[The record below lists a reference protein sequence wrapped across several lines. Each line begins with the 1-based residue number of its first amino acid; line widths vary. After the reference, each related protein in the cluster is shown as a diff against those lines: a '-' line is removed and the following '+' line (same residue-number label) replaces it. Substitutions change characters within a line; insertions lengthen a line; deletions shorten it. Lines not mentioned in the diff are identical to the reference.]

1 MVLIERVNYG
11 TSGLQVWKKTGNKSE
26 ISDFR
31 AARIMNRLRK
41 RYLLNGY
48 SLAPDEQLLSHD
60 GQPVHLPKRPFQVLL
75 FLVENR
81 DRFVSRAELL
91 DRFWDGKDVYDDA
104 LRKCVGAI
112 RKALEE
118 QPDRPRFIE
127 TRWGVGYRYI
137 GPLQEQIVPYETA
150 VTEIEK
156 TRGVRIVFEEE
167 EIQDAPQTL
176 TALSLNPPRQGAHV
190 KVLALALIVLAI
202 GVGIVT
208 IMASRRSRAND
219 NSRTPIRSIAVLPL
233 RNLTGNAA
241 NDYLSDGLTES
252 LITTLSKE
260 RDLTVISR
268 GSAFS
273 LKGKD
278 VDPQEAG
285 RLLKVAALLEGSLR
299 QSGDKLRVNVRLVS
313 TTDGQVVW
321 ASDSN
326 DRQIGDIFAIQ
337 DEIARNLNAQL
348 GLKPGGREQLAQRH
362 TGNVEA
368 YQSYLK
374 GRYSLNKR
382 NSEAILKAI
391 DYFQQAI
398 KLDPK
403 YALAYA
409 GLAEAY
415 DKAYFFIEL
424 PPQETIAKGKA
435 AATRAL
441 QLDDSL
447 AEAHVAM
454 ATVYANTWDLANAAR
469 EEERAIEID
478 PLNVEAHHN
487 YAYRLIDL
495 CRPDQAIA
503 EIKRAQELD
512 PLNIVMNIDVG
523 EILLFARHTDEA
535 ISALR
540 HAVEMDPTR
549 ANGHWDLGNAYEAKG
564 LYAESVAEH
573 LEEFRLK
580 GEAPE
585 TIGELRKAFESGG
598 IKGFWRQR
606 LAQLKAR
613 PGYLEPFVL
622 VNIYLSLGDKDQV
635 FASLEKAYR
644 DRNPNMVGLKSSP
657 RSDILRSDP
666 RYDNL
671 LRRVGLS

>member
-1 MVLIERVNYG
+1 M
-11 TSGLQVWKKTGNKSE
+11 
-26 ISDFR
+26 D
-31 AARIMNRLRK
+31 RLRK

-48 SLAPDEQLLSHD
+48 TLVPDERLLSND
-60 GQPVHLPKRPFQVLL
+60 GQPVHLPKRPFEVLL

-137 GPLQEQIVPYETA
+137 GPLQEQIVPHETSI
-150 VTEIEK
+150 TEIER
-156 TRGVRIVFEEE
+156 TRGVRIVFEDEE
-167 EIQDAPQTL
+167 ETHDAPHSV
-176 TALSLNPPRQGAHV
+176 AAPSLNPPRHRAKA
-190 KVLALALIVLAI
+190 KVIALALSVLAI
-202 GVGIVT
+202 GVALVT

-219 NSRTPIRSIAVLPL
+219 NSRTPIHSIAVLPL

-278 VDPQEAG
+278 LDPQEAG

-313 TTDGQVVW
+313 TSNGQVVW

-362 TGNVEA
+362 TRNVEA

-374 GRYSLNKR
+374 ARYSLNQR
-382 NSEAILKAI
+382 TPEGITRSI
-391 DYFQQAI
+391 DYFQRAI
-398 KLDPK
+398 ALDPN

-424 PPQETIAKGKA
+424 PPQETIAKEKA

-454 ATVYANTWDLANAAR
+454 ATVYANTWGLANAAR

-495 CRPDQAIA
+495 GKPDQAIA

-523 EILLFARHTDEA
+523 EILLFARHNDEA

-540 HAVEMDPTR
+540 HAIEMDPAR
-549 ANGHWDLGNAYEAKG
+549 ANAHWDLGNAYEAKG
-564 LYAESVAEH
+564 MYAESVAEH

-580 GEAPE
+580 GESPE
-585 TIGELRKAFESGG
+585 TIGELRKAFESAG

-613 PGYLEPFVL
+613 PGYLEPFLL
-622 VNIYLSLGDKDQV
+622 VNIYVSLDDKDQV
-635 FASLEKAYR
+635 FAWLEKAYR
-644 DRNPNMVGLKSSP
+644 DRNPFMVGLKSSP

-666 RYDNL
+666 RYDDL

>member
-1 MVLIERVNYG
+1 M
-11 TSGLQVWKKTGNKSE
+11 
-26 ISDFR
+26 D
-31 AARIMNRLRK
+31 RLRK

-48 SLAPDEQLLSHD
+48 TLLPDEKLLSHD
-60 GQPVHLPKRPFQVLL
+60 GQPVHLPKRPFEVLL
-75 FLVENR
+75 FLVESR

-137 GPLQEQIVPYETA
+137 GPLQEQIVPSETT

-156 TRGVRIVFEEE
+156 TRGVTIVFEDEE
-167 EIQDAPQTL
+167 THDDQPVVQTVAAPSQN
-176 TALSLNPPRQGAHV
+176 LSLSERKAYR
-190 KVLALALIVLAI
+190 KTFALAAMVLAI
-202 GVGIVT
+202 LGASVALI
-208 IMASRRSRAND
+208 ASRWRKGND
-219 NSRTPIRSIAVLPL
+219 APKPLIHSIAVLPL
-233 RNLTGNAA
+233 KNLTGNPA
-241 NDYLSDGLTES
+241 NDYLSDGVTET
-252 LITTLSKE
+252 LITTLSGSG
-260 RDLTVISR
+260 DLKVISR

-273 LKGKD
+273 LRDKNL
-278 VDPQEAG
+278 DPQEAG
-285 RLLKVAALLEGSLR
+285 RVLKVAALLEGSLR
-299 QSGDKLRVNVRLVS
+299 QNGDKVRVNIRLVS
-313 TTDGQVVW
+313 TADGEVLW
-321 ASDSN
+321 ANDTN
-326 DRQIGDIFAIQ
+326 DRAITDIFRIQ
-337 DEIARNLNAQL
+337 DEIARSVIARL
-348 GLKPGGREQLAQRH
+348 GLKTGDDSSRQLARRH
-362 TGNVEA
+362 TGNVGA
-368 YQSYLK
+368 YQNYLK

-391 DYFQQAI
+391 DYFQRAI
-398 KLDPK
+398 ELDPK

-424 PPQETIAKGKA
+424 PPQETIAKEKA
-435 AATRAL
+435 AATKAL

-454 ATVYANTWDLANAAR
+454 ATVYANTWDLENAAR

-495 CRPDQAIA
+495 CKPDQAVA
-503 EIKRAQELD
+503 EIKRAHELD

-523 EILLFARHTDEA
+523 EILLFARRTDEA
-535 ISALR
+535 ITALR
-540 HAVEMDPTR
+540 HAIEMDPAR
-549 ANGHWDLGNAYEAKG
+549 ANAHWDLGNAYEAKG
-564 LYAESVAEH
+564 MYAESVAEH

-580 GEAPE
+580 GETPE
-585 TIGELRKAFESGG
+585 TIGELRKAFESAG

-613 PGYLEPFVL
+613 PGYLEPFLL
-622 VNIYLSLGDKDQV
+622 VSIYLSLDDKDQV
-635 FASLEKAYR
+635 FAWLEKAYR

-657 RSDILRSDP
+657 RHDILRSDP
-666 RYDNL
+666 RYADL

>member
-1 MVLIERVNYG
+1 
-11 TSGLQVWKKTGNKSE
+11 
-26 ISDFR
+26 
-31 AARIMNRLRK
+31 MNRLRK

-48 SLAPDEQLLSHD
+48 SLAPDEQLLSHN

-118 QPDRPRFIE
+118 PPDRARFIE

-137 GPLQEQIVPYETA
+137 GPLQEQIIPYETA
-150 VTEIEK
+150 VTEIET
-156 TRGVRIVFEEE
+156 TRGVRIVVEEE
-167 EIQDAPQTL
+167 EIQDAPQTV
-176 TALSLNPPRQGAHV
+176 TAPRLNPPRQRAYV
-190 KVLALALIVLAI
+190 KVIALALIVLAI
-202 GVGIVT
+202 GVALVT
-208 IMASRRSRAND
+208 IMVSRQSRAND
-219 NSRTPIRSIAVLPL
+219 NSGTRIRSIAVLPL
-233 RNLTGNAA
+233 RNLTGNVAY
-241 NDYLSDGLTES
+241 DYLSDGLTES
-252 LITTLSKE
+252 LITTLSEE

-278 VDPQEAG
+278 LDPQEAG

-313 TTDGQVVW
+313 TADGKVVW
-321 ASDSN
+321 ATDSN
-326 DRQIGDIFAIQ
+326 DRQIGDLFAIQ
-337 DEIARNLNAQL
+337 DDIARNLTAHL
-348 GLKPGGREQLAQRH
+348 GLRRGDRDQLARRR

-374 GRYSLNKR
+374 ARYSLNQR
-382 NSEAILKAI
+382 TREGITRSI
-391 DYFQQAI
+391 DYFQRAI
-398 KLDPK
+398 ELDPK

-415 DKAYFFIEL
+415 DKAYFFNEL
-424 PPQETIAKGKA
+424 PPQQTIAKEKA

-495 CRPDQAIA
+495 CKPDQAIA

-512 PLNIVMNIDVG
+512 PLNMVMNIDVG

-540 HAVEMDPTR
+540 HAVEMDPAR
-549 ANGHWDLGNAYEAKG
+549 ANAHWDLGNAYEANG
-564 LYAESVAEH
+564 MYAESVAEH

-635 FASLEKAYR
+635 FAWLEKAYR
-644 DRNPNMVGLKSSP
+644 DRNPNMVSLKSAP
-657 RSDILRSDP
+657 RHDVLRSDP
-666 RYDNL
+666 RYDDL
-671 LRRVGLS
+671 MRRVGLS

>member
-1 MVLIERVNYG
+1 
-11 TSGLQVWKKTGNKSE
+11 
-26 ISDFR
+26 
-31 AARIMNRLRK
+31 MNRLRK

-48 SLAPDEQLLSHD
+48 SLAPDEQLLSHN

-81 DRFVSRAELL
+81 ERFVSRAELL

-118 QPDRPRFIE
+118 PPDRARFIE

-137 GPLQEQIVPYETA
+137 GPLQEQIIPYETA
-150 VTEIEK
+150 VTEIET
-156 TRGVRIVFEEE
+156 TRGVRIVVEEE
-167 EIQDAPQTL
+167 EIQDAPQTV
-176 TALSLNPPRQGAHV
+176 TAPRLNSPRQRAYV
-190 KVLALALIVLAI
+190 KVIALALIVLAI
-202 GVGIVT
+202 GVALVT
-208 IMASRRSRAND
+208 IMVSRRSRAND
-219 NSRTPIRSIAVLPL
+219 NSGTKIRSIAVLPL
-233 RNLTGNAA
+233 RNLTGNVAY
-241 NDYLSDGLTES
+241 DYLSDGLTES
-252 LITTLSKE
+252 LITTLSEE

-278 VDPQEAG
+278 LDPQEAG

-313 TTDGQVVW
+313 TADGKVVW
-321 ASDSN
+321 ATDSN
-326 DRQIGDIFAIQ
+326 DRQIGDLFAIQ
-337 DEIARNLNAQL
+337 DDIARNLTAHL
-348 GLKPGGREQLAQRH
+348 GLKPGDREQLARRR

-374 GRYSLNKR
+374 ARYSLNQR
-382 NSEAILKAI
+382 TREGITRSI
-391 DYFQQAI
+391 DYFQRAI
-398 KLDPK
+398 ELDPK

-415 DKAYFFIEL
+415 DKAYFFNEL
-424 PPQETIAKGKA
+424 PPQETIAKEKA

-495 CRPDQAIA
+495 CKPDQAIA

-512 PLNIVMNIDVG
+512 PLNMVMNIDVG

-540 HAVEMDPTR
+540 HAVEMDPAR
-549 ANGHWDLGNAYEAKG
+549 ANAHWDLGNAYEANG
-564 LYAESVAEH
+564 MYAESVAEH

-635 FASLEKAYR
+635 FAWLEKAYR
-644 DRNPNMVGLKSSP
+644 DRNPNMVSLKSAP
-657 RSDILRSDP
+657 RHDVLRSDP
-666 RYDNL
+666 RYDDL
-671 LRRVGLS
+671 MRRVGLS

>member
-1 MVLIERVNYG
+1 M
-11 TSGLQVWKKTGNKSE
+11 
-26 ISDFR
+26 D
-31 AARIMNRLRK
+31 RLRK

-48 SLAPDEQLLSHD
+48 TLLPDEKLLSHD
-60 GQPVHLPKRPFQVLL
+60 GQPVHLPKRPFEVLL
-75 FLVENR
+75 FLVESR

-137 GPLQEQIVPYETA
+137 GPLQEQIVPSETT

-156 TRGVRIVFEEE
+156 TRGVTIVFEDEE
-167 EIQDAPQTL
+167 THDDQPVVQTVAAPSQN
-176 TALSLNPPRQGAHV
+176 LSLSERKAYR
-190 KVLALALIVLAI
+190 KTFALAAMVLAI
-202 GVGIVT
+202 LGASVALI
-208 IMASRRSRAND
+208 ASRWRKGND
-219 NSRTPIRSIAVLPL
+219 APKPLIHSIAVLPL
-233 RNLTGNAA
+233 KNLTGNPA
-241 NDYLSDGLTES
+241 NDYLSDGVTET
-252 LITTLSKE
+252 LITALSGSG
-260 RDLTVISR
+260 DLKVISR

-273 LKGKD
+273 LRDKNL
-278 VDPQEAG
+278 DPQEAG
-285 RLLKVAALLEGSLR
+285 RVLKVAALLEGSVR
-299 QSGDKLRVNVRLVS
+299 QNGDKVRVNIRLVS
-313 TTDGQVVW
+313 TADGEVLW
-321 ASDSN
+321 ANDTN
-326 DRQIGDIFAIQ
+326 DRAITDIFRIQ
-337 DEIARNLNAQL
+337 DEIARSVIARL
-348 GLKPGGREQLAQRH
+348 GLKTGDDSSRQLARRH
-362 TGNVEA
+362 TGNVGA
-368 YQSYLK
+368 YQNYLK

-391 DYFQQAI
+391 DYFQRAI
-398 KLDPK
+398 ELDPK

-424 PPQETIAKGKA
+424 PPQETIAKEKA
-435 AATRAL
+435 AATKAL

-454 ATVYANTWDLANAAR
+454 ATVYANTWDLENAAR

-495 CRPDQAIA
+495 CKPDQAVA
-503 EIKRAQELD
+503 EIKRAHELD

-523 EILLFARHTDEA
+523 EILLFARRTDEA
-535 ISALR
+535 ITALR
-540 HAVEMDPTR
+540 HAIEMDPAR
-549 ANGHWDLGNAYEAKG
+549 ANAHWDLGNAYEAKG
-564 LYAESVAEH
+564 MYAESVAEH

-580 GEAPE
+580 GETPE
-585 TIGELRKAFESGG
+585 TIGELRKAFESAG

-613 PGYLEPFVL
+613 PGYLEPFLL
-622 VNIYLSLGDKDQV
+622 VSIYLSLDDKDQV
-635 FASLEKAYR
+635 FAWLEKAYR

-657 RSDILRSDP
+657 RHDILRSDP
-666 RYDNL
+666 RYADL

>member
-1 MVLIERVNYG
+1 
-11 TSGLQVWKKTGNKSE
+11 
-26 ISDFR
+26 
-31 AARIMNRLRK
+31 MNRLRK

-48 SLAPDEQLLSHD
+48 SLAPDEQLLSHN

-81 DRFVSRAELL
+81 ERFVSRAELL

-118 QPDRPRFIE
+118 PPDRARFIE

-137 GPLQEQIVPYETA
+137 GPLQEQIIPYETA
-150 VTEIEK
+150 ITEIEK
-156 TRGVRIVFEEE
+156 TRGVRIVVEEE
-167 EIQDAPQTL
+167 EIQDAPQTV
-176 TALSLNPPRQGAHV
+176 TAPRLNPPRQRAYV
-190 KVLALALIVLAI
+190 KVIALALIVLAI
-202 GVGIVT
+202 GVALVT
-208 IMASRRSRAND
+208 IMVSRRSRAND

-233 RNLTGNAA
+233 RNLTGNVAY
-241 NDYLSDGLTES
+241 DYLSDGLTES
-252 LITTLSKE
+252 LITTLSEE

-278 VDPQEAG
+278 LDPQEAG

-313 TTDGQVVW
+313 TTDGKVVW
-321 ASDSN
+321 ATDSN
-326 DRQIGDIFAIQ
+326 DRQIGDLFAIQ
-337 DEIARNLNAQL
+337 DDIARNLTAHL
-348 GLKPGGREQLAQRH
+348 GLKPGDREQLARRR

-374 GRYSLNKR
+374 ARYSLNQR
-382 NSEAILKAI
+382 TREGITRSI
-391 DYFQQAI
+391 DYFQRAI
-398 KLDPK
+398 ELDPK

-415 DKAYFFIEL
+415 DKAYFFNEL
-424 PPQETIAKGKA
+424 PPQETIAKEKA

-495 CRPDQAIA
+495 CKPDQAIA

-512 PLNIVMNIDVG
+512 PLNMVMNIDVG

-540 HAVEMDPTR
+540 HAVEMDPAR
-549 ANGHWDLGNAYEAKG
+549 ANAHWDLGNAYEANG
-564 LYAESVAEH
+564 MYAESVAEH

-622 VNIYLSLGDKDQV
+622 VNIYLSLGDNDQV
-635 FASLEKAYR
+635 FAWLEKAYR
-644 DRNPNMVGLKSSP
+644 DRNPNMVSLKSAP
-657 RSDILRSDP
+657 RHDVLRSDP
-666 RYDNL
+666 RYDDL
-671 LRRVGLS
+671 MRRVGLS

>member
-1 MVLIERVNYG
+1 
-11 TSGLQVWKKTGNKSE
+11 
-26 ISDFR
+26 
-31 AARIMNRLRK
+31 MNRLRK

-167 EIQDAPQTL
+167 EIQDAPQTV
-176 TALSLNPPRQGAHV
+176 TTPSLNPPQQRAHA
-190 KVLALALIVLAI
+190 KVLALALIMLAI

-208 IMASRRSRAND
+208 IMATRRSRAND
-219 NSRTPIRSIAVLPL
+219 NSRAPIRSIAVLPL

-260 RDLTVISR
+260 ADLTVISR

-278 VDPQEAG
+278 LDPQEAG

-326 DRQIGDIFAIQ
+326 DRQIGDVFAIQ

-348 GLKPGGREQLAQRH
+348 GLKPGGRQQLAQRH
-362 TGNVEA
+362 SGNVEA

-382 NSEAILKAI
+382 NPEAILKAI

-398 KLDPK
+398 ELDPK

-409 GLAEAY
+409 GVAEAY

-424 PPQETIAKGKA
+424 PPQETIAKEKA

-495 CRPDQAIA
+495 GKPDQAIA

-523 EILLFARHTDEA
+523 EILLFARHDDEA

-540 HAVEMDPTR
+540 HAVEMDPAR
-549 ANGHWDLGNAYEAKG
+549 ANAHWDLGNAYEAKG
-564 LYAESVAEH
+564 MYAESVAEH

-580 GEAPE
+580 GEPPE
-585 TIGELRKAFESGG
+585 TISELRKGFESGG

-613 PGYLEPFVL
+613 PGYLEPFVV

-635 FASLEKAYR
+635 FTWLEKAYQ
-644 DRNPNMVGLKSSP
+644 DRNPFMVGLKSSP

-666 RYDNL
+666 RYDDL

>member
-1 MVLIERVNYG
+1 
-11 TSGLQVWKKTGNKSE
+11 
-26 ISDFR
+26 
-31 AARIMNRLRK
+31 MNRLRK

-48 SLAPDEQLLSHD
+48 SLAPDEQLLSHN

-81 DRFVSRAELL
+81 ERFVSRAELL

-118 QPDRPRFIE
+118 PPDRARFIE

-137 GPLQEQIVPYETA
+137 GPLQEQIIPYETS

-156 TRGVRIVFEEE
+156 TRGVRIVVEEE
-167 EIQDAPQTL
+167 EIQDAPQTV
-176 TALSLNPPRQGAHV
+176 TAPRLNPPRQRAYV
-190 KVLALALIVLAI
+190 KVIALALIVLAI
-202 GVGIVT
+202 GVALVT
-208 IMASRRSRAND
+208 IMVSRRSRAND
-219 NSRTPIRSIAVLPL
+219 NSGTKIRSIAVLPL
-233 RNLTGNAA
+233 RNLTGNVAY
-241 NDYLSDGLTES
+241 DYLSDGLTES
-252 LITTLSKE
+252 LITTLSEE

-278 VDPQEAG
+278 LDPQEAG

-313 TTDGQVVW
+313 TADGKVVW
-321 ASDSN
+321 ATDSN
-326 DRQIGDIFAIQ
+326 DRQIGDLFAIQ
-337 DEIARNLNAQL
+337 DDIARNLTAHL
-348 GLKPGGREQLAQRH
+348 GLKPGDREQLARRR

-374 GRYSLNKR
+374 ARYSLNQR
-382 NSEAILKAI
+382 TREGITRSI
-391 DYFQQAI
+391 DYFQRAI
-398 KLDPK
+398 ELDPK

-415 DKAYFFIEL
+415 DKAYFFNEL
-424 PPQETIAKGKA
+424 PPQETIAKEKA

-495 CRPDQAIA
+495 CKPDQAIA

-512 PLNIVMNIDVG
+512 PLNMVMNIDVG

-540 HAVEMDPTR
+540 HAVEMDPAR
-549 ANGHWDLGNAYEAKG
+549 ANAHWDLGNAYEANG
-564 LYAESVAEH
+564 MYAESVAEH

-585 TIGELRKAFESGG
+585 TLGELRKAFESGG

-635 FASLEKAYR
+635 FAWLEKAYR
-644 DRNPNMVGLKSSP
+644 DRNPNMVSLKSAP
-657 RSDILRSDP
+657 RHDVLRSDP
-666 RYDNL
+666 RYDDL
-671 LRRVGLS
+671 MRRVGLS

>member
-1 MVLIERVNYG
+1 M
-11 TSGLQVWKKTGNKSE
+11 
-26 ISDFR
+26 D
-31 AARIMNRLRK
+31 RLRK

-48 SLAPDEQLLSHD
+48 SLAPDEQLLSHN

-118 QPDRPRFIE
+118 PPDRSRFIE

-167 EIQDAPQTL
+167 EIHDAPQIV
-176 TALSLNPPRQGAHV
+176 TAPSLNPPRQKAHA
-190 KVLALALIVLAI
+190 KVIALGLIVLAI
-202 GVGIVT
+202 GVALVT
-208 IMASRRSRAND
+208 IMASRRSRAKD
-219 NSRTPIRSIAVLPL
+219 NSRIPIRSIAVLPL
-233 RNLTGNAA
+233 RNLTGNTA

-252 LITTLSKE
+252 LITTLSEE

-278 VDPQEAG
+278 LDPQEAG

-313 TTDGQVVW
+313 TADGQVVW
-321 ASDSN
+321 ATDSN
-326 DRQIGDIFAIQ
+326 DRQIGDLFAIQ
-337 DEIARNLNAQL
+337 DDIARNLTAHL
-348 GLKPGGREQLAQRH
+348 GLKPGDREQLARRH

-374 GRYSLNKR
+374 ARYSLNQR
-382 NSEAILKAI
+382 TREGITRSI
-391 DYFQQAI
+391 DYFQRAI
-398 KLDPK
+398 ELDPK

-415 DKAYFFIEL
+415 DKAYFFNEL
-424 PPQETIAKGKA
+424 PPQETIAKEKA

-454 ATVYANTWDLANAAR
+454 ATVYANTWDLANASR

-495 CRPDQAIA
+495 GKPDQAIA
-503 EIKRAQELD
+503 EIKRAHELD

-523 EILLFARHTDEA
+523 EILLFAQHTDEA
-535 ISALR
+535 ISALH
-540 HAVEMDPTR
+540 HAIEMDPAR
-549 ANGHWDLGNAYEAKG
+549 ANAHWDLGNAYEVKG
-564 LYAESVAEH
+564 MYAECVAEH

-585 TIGELRKAFESGG
+585 TIAELRKAFEAAG

-635 FASLEKAYR
+635 FAWLEKAYR

-657 RSDILRSDP
+657 RNDILRSDP
-666 RYDNL
+666 RYDDL
-671 LRRVGLS
+671 LKRVGLS

>member
-1 MVLIERVNYG
+1 
-11 TSGLQVWKKTGNKSE
+11 
-26 ISDFR
+26 
-31 AARIMNRLRK
+31 MNRLRK

-48 SLAPDEQLLSHD
+48 SLAPDEQLLSHN

-81 DRFVSRAELL
+81 ERFVSRAELL

-112 RKALEE
+112 RKALDE
-118 QPDRPRFIE
+118 QPDHARFIE

-137 GPLQEQIVPYETA
+137 GPLQEQIIPYETA
-150 VTEIEK
+150 ITEIEK
-156 TRGVRIVFEEE
+156 TRGVRIVVEEE
-167 EIQDAPQTL
+167 EIQDAPQTV
-176 TALSLNPPRQGAHV
+176 TAPRLNPPRQRAYV
-190 KVLALALIVLAI
+190 KVIALALIVLAM
-202 GVGIVT
+202 GVALVT
-208 IMASRRSRAND
+208 IMVSQRSRAND
-219 NSRTPIRSIAVLPL
+219 NSRTQIRSIAVLPL
-233 RNLTGNAA
+233 RNLTGNVAY
-241 NDYLSDGLTES
+241 DYLSDGLTES
-252 LITTLSKE
+252 LITTLSEE

-278 VDPQEAG
+278 LDPQEAG

-313 TTDGQVVW
+313 TADGKVVW
-321 ASDSN
+321 ATDSN
-326 DRQIGDIFAIQ
+326 DRQIGDLFAIQ
-337 DEIARNLNAQL
+337 DDIARNLTAHL
-348 GLKPGGREQLAQRH
+348 GLKPGDREQLARRR

-374 GRYSLNKR
+374 ARYSLNQR
-382 NSEAILKAI
+382 TREGITRSI
-391 DYFQQAI
+391 DYFQRAI
-398 KLDPK
+398 ELDPK

-415 DKAYFFIEL
+415 DKAYFFNEL
-424 PPQETIAKGKA
+424 PPQETIAKEKA

-495 CRPDQAIA
+495 CKPDQAIA

-512 PLNIVMNIDVG
+512 PLNMVMNIDVG

-540 HAVEMDPTR
+540 HAVEMDPAR
-549 ANGHWDLGNAYEAKG
+549 ANAHWDLGNAYEANG
-564 LYAESVAEH
+564 MYAESVAEH

-622 VNIYLSLGDKDQV
+622 VNIYLSLGDNDQV
-635 FASLEKAYR
+635 FAWLEKAYR
-644 DRNPNMVGLKSSP
+644 DRNPNMVSLKSAP
-657 RSDILRSDP
+657 RHDVLRSDP
-666 RYDNL
+666 RYDDL
-671 LRRVGLS
+671 MRRVGLS

>member
-1 MVLIERVNYG
+1 
-11 TSGLQVWKKTGNKSE
+11 
-26 ISDFR
+26 
-31 AARIMNRLRK
+31 MNRLRK

-48 SLAPDEQLLSHD
+48 SLAPDEQLLSHN

-81 DRFVSRAELL
+81 ERFVSRAELL

-118 QPDRPRFIE
+118 PPDRARFIE

-137 GPLQEQIVPYETA
+137 GPLQEQIIPYETS

-156 TRGVRIVFEEE
+156 TRGVRIVVEEE
-167 EIQDAPQTL
+167 EIQDAPQTV
-176 TALSLNPPRQGAHV
+176 TAPRLNSPRQRAYV
-190 KVLALALIVLAI
+190 KVIALALIVLAI
-202 GVGIVT
+202 GVALVT
-208 IMASRRSRAND
+208 IMVSRRSRAND
-219 NSRTPIRSIAVLPL
+219 NSGTKIRSIAVLPL
-233 RNLTGNAA
+233 RNLTGNVAY
-241 NDYLSDGLTES
+241 DYLSDGLTES
-252 LITTLSKE
+252 LITTLSEE

-278 VDPQEAG
+278 LDPQEAG

-313 TTDGQVVW
+313 TTDGKVVW
-321 ASDSN
+321 ATDSN
-326 DRQIGDIFAIQ
+326 DRQIGDLFAIQ
-337 DEIARNLNAQL
+337 DDIARNLTAHL
-348 GLKPGGREQLAQRH
+348 GLKPGDREQLARRR

-374 GRYSLNKR
+374 ARYSLNQR
-382 NSEAILKAI
+382 TREGITRSI
-391 DYFQQAI
+391 DYFQRAI
-398 KLDPK
+398 ELDPK

-415 DKAYFFIEL
+415 DKAYFFNEL
-424 PPQETIAKGKA
+424 PPQETIAKEKA

-495 CRPDQAIA
+495 CKPDQAIA

-512 PLNIVMNIDVG
+512 PLNMVMNIDVG

-540 HAVEMDPTR
+540 HAVEMDPAR
-549 ANGHWDLGNAYEAKG
+549 ANAHWDLGNAYEANG
-564 LYAESVAEH
+564 MYAESVAEH

-635 FASLEKAYR
+635 FAWLEKAYR
-644 DRNPNMVGLKSSP
+644 DRNPNMVSLKSAP
-657 RSDILRSDP
+657 RHDVLRSDP
-666 RYDNL
+666 RYDDL
-671 LRRVGLS
+671 MRRVGLS

>member
-1 MVLIERVNYG
+1 
-11 TSGLQVWKKTGNKSE
+11 
-26 ISDFR
+26 
-31 AARIMNRLRK
+31 MNRLRK

-75 FLVENR
+75 FLLENR

-104 LRKCVGAI
+104 LRKCIGAI
-112 RKALEE
+112 RKALDE
-118 QPDRPRFIE
+118 QPDQARFIE

-150 VTEIEK
+150 VTEIET

-167 EIQDAPQTL
+167 EIHDAPQTV
-176 TALSLNPPRQGAHV
+176 TAPRLNPPRQRSYA
-190 KVLALALIVLAI
+190 KVLALALIVLAM
-202 GVGIVT
+202 GVALVT
-208 IMASRRSRAND
+208 IMASRRSRTND

-278 VDPQEAG
+278 LDPQEAG

-313 TTDGQVVW
+313 TADGQVVW

-326 DRQIGDIFAIQ
+326 DRQIADIFAIQ
-337 DEIARNLNAQL
+337 DEIARNLNAHL
-348 GLKPGGREQLAQRH
+348 GLRPGDREQLVRRH
-362 TGNVEA
+362 TANVEA

-374 GRYSLNKR
+374 ARYSLNQR
-382 NSEAILKAI
+382 TREGITRSI
-391 DYFQQAI
+391 DYFQWAI
-398 KLDPK
+398 ALDPN
-403 YALAYA
+403 YAPAYA

-424 PPQETIAKGKA
+424 PPQETIAKEKA

-469 EEERAIEID
+469 EEERAIELD

-495 CRPDQAIA
+495 CKPDQAIA

-540 HAVEMDPTR
+540 HAIEMDPTR
-549 ANGHWDLGNAYEAKG
+549 ANAHWDLGNAYEAKG
-564 LYAESVAEH
+564 MYAESVAEH
-573 LEEFRLK
+573 LEDFRLK
-580 GEAPE
+580 GETPE
-585 TIGELRKAFESGG
+585 AIGELRKAFESAG

-606 LAQLKAR
+606 LGQLKTR
-613 PGYLEPFVL
+613 PGYLEPFLL

-635 FASLEKAYR
+635 FAWLEKAYR
-644 DRNPNMVGLKSSP
+644 DRNPNMVSLKSAP
-657 RSDILRSDP
+657 RHDILRSDP
-666 RYDNL
+666 RYDDL
-671 LRRVGLS
+671 VRRVGLS

>member
-1 MVLIERVNYG
+1 
-11 TSGLQVWKKTGNKSE
+11 
-26 ISDFR
+26 
-31 AARIMNRLRK
+31 MNRLRK

-48 SLAPDEQLLSHD
+48 SLAPDEQLLSHN

-81 DRFVSRAELL
+81 ERFVSRAELL

-118 QPDRPRFIE
+118 PPDRARFIE

-137 GPLQEQIVPYETA
+137 GPLQEQIIPYETS

-156 TRGVRIVFEEE
+156 TRGVRIVVEEE
-167 EIQDAPQTL
+167 EIQDAPQTV
-176 TALSLNPPRQGAHV
+176 TAPRLNPPRQRAYV
-190 KVLALALIVLAI
+190 KVIALALIVLAI
-202 GVGIVT
+202 GVALVT
-208 IMASRRSRAND
+208 IMVSRRSRAND
-219 NSRTPIRSIAVLPL
+219 NSRIRIRSIAVLPL
-233 RNLTGNAA
+233 RNLTGNVAY
-241 NDYLSDGLTES
+241 DYLSDGLTES
-252 LITTLSKE
+252 LITTLSEE

-278 VDPQEAG
+278 LDPQEAG

-313 TTDGQVVW
+313 TTDGKVVW
-321 ASDSN
+321 ATDSN
-326 DRQIGDIFAIQ
+326 DRQIGDLFAIQ
-337 DEIARNLNAQL
+337 DDIARNLTAHL
-348 GLKPGGREQLAQRH
+348 GLRRGDRDQLARRR

-374 GRYSLNKR
+374 ARYSLNQRTREGITK
-382 NSEAILKAI
+382 SI
-391 DYFQQAI
+391 DYFQRAI
-398 KLDPK
+398 ELDPK

-415 DKAYFFIEL
+415 DKAYFFNEL
-424 PPQETIAKGKA
+424 PPQETIAKEKA

-495 CRPDQAIA
+495 CKPDQAIA

-512 PLNIVMNIDVG
+512 PLNMVMNIDVG

-540 HAVEMDPTR
+540 HAVEMDPAR
-549 ANGHWDLGNAYEAKG
+549 ANAHWDLGNAYEANG
-564 LYAESVAEH
+564 MYAESVAEH

-635 FASLEKAYR
+635 FAWLEKAYR
-644 DRNPNMVGLKSSP
+644 DRNPNMVSLKSAP
-657 RSDILRSDP
+657 RHDVLRSDP
-666 RYDNL
+666 RYDDL
-671 LRRVGLS
+671 MRRVGLS

>member
-1 MVLIERVNYG
+1 
-11 TSGLQVWKKTGNKSE
+11 
-26 ISDFR
+26 
-31 AARIMNRLRK
+31 MNRLRK

-48 SLAPDEQLLSHD
+48 SLAPDEQLLSHN

-81 DRFVSRAELL
+81 ERFVSRAELL

-118 QPDRPRFIE
+118 PPDRARFIE

-137 GPLQEQIVPYETA
+137 GPLQEQIIPYETS

-156 TRGVRIVFEEE
+156 TRGVRIVVEEE
-167 EIQDAPQTL
+167 EIQDAPQTV
-176 TALSLNPPRQGAHV
+176 TAPRLNPPRQRAYV
-190 KVLALALIVLAI
+190 KVIALALIVLAL
-202 GVGIVT
+202 GVALVT
-208 IMASRRSRAND
+208 IMVSRRSRAND
-219 NSRTPIRSIAVLPL
+219 NSRTRIRSIAVLPL
-233 RNLTGNAA
+233 RNLTGNVAY
-241 NDYLSDGLTES
+241 DYLSDGLTES
-252 LITTLSKE
+252 LITTLSEE

-278 VDPQEAG
+278 LDPQEAG

-313 TTDGQVVW
+313 TADGKVVW
-321 ASDSN
+321 ATDSN
-326 DRQIGDIFAIQ
+326 DRQIGDLFAIQ
-337 DEIARNLNAQL
+337 DDIARNLTAHL
-348 GLKPGGREQLAQRH
+348 GLRRGDRDQLARRR

-374 GRYSLNKR
+374 ARYSLNQR
-382 NSEAILKAI
+382 TREGITRSI
-391 DYFQQAI
+391 DYFQRAI
-398 KLDPK
+398 ELDPK

-415 DKAYFFIEL
+415 DKAYFFNEL
-424 PPQETIAKGKA
+424 PPQQTIAKEKA

-495 CRPDQAIA
+495 CKPDQAIA

-512 PLNIVMNIDVG
+512 PLNMVMNIDVG

-540 HAVEMDPTR
+540 HAVEMDPAR
-549 ANGHWDLGNAYEAKG
+549 ANAHWDLGNAYEANG
-564 LYAESVAEH
+564 MYAESVAEH

-585 TIGELRKAFESGG
+585 TLGELRKAFESGG

-635 FASLEKAYR
+635 FAWLEKAYR
-644 DRNPNMVGLKSSP
+644 DRNPNMVSLKSAP
-657 RSDILRSDP
+657 RHDVLRSDP
-666 RYDNL
+666 RYDDL
-671 LRRVGLS
+671 MRRVGLS

>member
-1 MVLIERVNYG
+1 
-11 TSGLQVWKKTGNKSE
+11 
-26 ISDFR
+26 
-31 AARIMNRLRK
+31 MNRLRK

-75 FLVENR
+75 FLLENR

-104 LRKCVGAI
+104 LRKCIGAI
-112 RKALEE
+112 RKALDE
-118 QPDRPRFIE
+118 QPDQARFIE

-150 VTEIEK
+150 VTEIET

-167 EIQDAPQTL
+167 EIHDAPQTV
-176 TALSLNPPRQGAHV
+176 TAPRLNPPRQRSYA
-190 KVLALALIVLAI
+190 KVLALALIVLAM
-202 GVGIVT
+202 GVALVT
-208 IMASRRSRAND
+208 IMASRRSRTND

-278 VDPQEAG
+278 LDPQEAG

-313 TTDGQVVW
+313 TADGQVVW

-326 DRQIGDIFAIQ
+326 DRQIADIFAIQ
-337 DEIARNLNAQL
+337 DEIARNLNAHL
-348 GLKPGGREQLAQRH
+348 GLRPGDREQLVRRH
-362 TGNVEA
+362 TANVEA

-374 GRYSLNKR
+374 ARYSLNQR
-382 NSEAILKAI
+382 TREGITRSI
-391 DYFQQAI
+391 DYFQWAI
-398 KLDPK
+398 ALDPN
-403 YALAYA
+403 YAPAYA

-424 PPQETIAKGKA
+424 PPQETIAKEKA

-469 EEERAIEID
+469 EEERAIELD

-495 CRPDQAIA
+495 CKPDQAIA

-540 HAVEMDPTR
+540 HAIEMDPTR
-549 ANGHWDLGNAYEAKG
+549 ANAHWDLGNAYEAKG
-564 LYAESVAEH
+564 MYAESVAEH
-573 LEEFRLK
+573 LEDFRLK
-580 GEAPE
+580 GETPE
-585 TIGELRKAFESGG
+585 AIGELRKAFESAG

-606 LAQLKAR
+606 LGQLKAR
-613 PGYLEPFVL
+613 PGYLEPFLL

-635 FASLEKAYR
+635 FAWLEKAYR
-644 DRNPNMVGLKSSP
+644 DRNPNMVSLKSAP
-657 RSDILRSDP
+657 RHDILRSDP
-666 RYDNL
+666 RYDDL
-671 LRRVGLS
+671 VRRVGLS

>member
-1 MVLIERVNYG
+1 
-11 TSGLQVWKKTGNKSE
+11 
-26 ISDFR
+26 
-31 AARIMNRLRK
+31 MNRLRK

-48 SLAPDEQLLSHD
+48 SLAPDEQLLSHN

-112 RKALEE
+112 RKALDE
-118 QPDRPRFIE
+118 QPDHARFIE

-137 GPLQEQIVPYETA
+137 GPLQEQIIPYETA
-150 VTEIEK
+150 ITEIEK
-156 TRGVRIVFEEE
+156 TRGVRIVVEEE
-167 EIQDAPQTL
+167 EIQDAPPTV
-176 TALSLNPPRQGAHV
+176 TAPRLNPPRQRAYV
-190 KVLALALIVLAI
+190 KVIALALIVLAM
-202 GVGIVT
+202 GVALVT
-208 IMASRRSRAND
+208 IMVSQRSRAND
-219 NSRTPIRSIAVLPL
+219 NSRTQIRSIAVLPL
-233 RNLTGNAA
+233 RNLTGNVAY
-241 NDYLSDGLTES
+241 DYLSDGLTES
-252 LITTLSKE
+252 LITTLSEE

-278 VDPQEAG
+278 LDPQEAG

-313 TTDGQVVW
+313 TADGKVVW
-321 ASDSN
+321 ATDSN
-326 DRQIGDIFAIQ
+326 DRQIGDLFAIQ
-337 DEIARNLNAQL
+337 DDIARNLTAHL
-348 GLKPGGREQLAQRH
+348 GLKPGDREQLARRR

-374 GRYSLNKR
+374 ARYSLNQR
-382 NSEAILKAI
+382 TREGITRSI
-391 DYFQQAI
+391 DYFQRAI
-398 KLDPK
+398 ELDPK

-415 DKAYFFIEL
+415 DKAYFFNEL
-424 PPQETIAKGKA
+424 PPQQTIAKEKA

-495 CRPDQAIA
+495 CKPDQAIA

-512 PLNIVMNIDVG
+512 PLNMVMNIDVG

-540 HAVEMDPTR
+540 HAVEMDPAR
-549 ANGHWDLGNAYEAKG
+549 ANAHWDLGNAYEANG
-564 LYAESVAEH
+564 MYAESVAEH

-622 VNIYLSLGDKDQV
+622 VNIYLSLGDNDQV
-635 FASLEKAYR
+635 FAWLEKAYR
-644 DRNPNMVGLKSSP
+644 DRNPNMVSLKSAP
-657 RSDILRSDP
+657 RHDVLRSDP
-666 RYDNL
+666 RYDDL
-671 LRRVGLS
+671 MRRVGLS

>member
-1 MVLIERVNYG
+1 M
-11 TSGLQVWKKTGNKSE
+11 
-26 ISDFR
+26 D
-31 AARIMNRLRK
+31 RLRK

-48 SLAPDEQLLSHD
+48 TLLPDEKLLSHGD
-60 GQPVHLPKRPFQVLL
+60 QPVHLPKRPFEVLL
-75 FLVENR
+75 FLVESR

-137 GPLQEQIVPYETA
+137 GPLQEQIVPSETT

-156 TRGVRIVFEEE
+156 TRGVTIVFEDEE
-167 EIQDAPQTL
+167 THDDQPVVQTVAAPSQN
-176 TALSLNPPRQGAHV
+176 LSLSERKAYR
-190 KVLALALIVLAI
+190 KTFALAAMVLAI
-202 GVGIVT
+202 LGASVALI
-208 IMASRRSRAND
+208 ASRWRKGND
-219 NSRTPIRSIAVLPL
+219 APKPLIHSIAVLPL
-233 RNLTGNAA
+233 KNLTGNPA
-241 NDYLSDGLTES
+241 NDYLSDGVTET
-252 LITTLSKE
+252 LITALSGSG
-260 RDLTVISR
+260 DLKVISR

-273 LKGKD
+273 LRDKNL
-278 VDPQEAG
+278 DPQEAG
-285 RLLKVAALLEGSLR
+285 RVLKVAALLEGSVR
-299 QSGDKLRVNVRLVS
+299 QNGDKVRVNIRLVS
-313 TTDGQVVW
+313 TADGEVLW
-321 ASDSN
+321 ANDTN
-326 DRQIGDIFAIQ
+326 DRAITDIFRIQ
-337 DEIARNLNAQL
+337 DEIARSVIARL
-348 GLKPGGREQLAQRH
+348 GLKTGDDSSRQLARRH
-362 TGNVEA
+362 TGNVGA
-368 YQSYLK
+368 YQNYLK

-391 DYFQQAI
+391 DYFQRAI
-398 KLDPK
+398 ELDPK

-424 PPQETIAKGKA
+424 PPQETIAKEKA
-435 AATRAL
+435 AATKAL

-454 ATVYANTWDLANAAR
+454 ATVYANTWDLENAAR

-495 CRPDQAIA
+495 CKPDQAVA
-503 EIKRAQELD
+503 EIKRAHELD

-523 EILLFARHTDEA
+523 EILLFARRTDEA
-535 ISALR
+535 ITALR
-540 HAVEMDPTR
+540 HAIEMDPAR
-549 ANGHWDLGNAYEAKG
+549 ANAHWDLGNAYEAKG
-564 LYAESVAEH
+564 MYAESVAEH

-580 GEAPE
+580 GETPE
-585 TIGELRKAFESGG
+585 TIGELRKAFESAG

-613 PGYLEPFVL
+613 PGYLEPFLL
-622 VNIYLSLGDKDQV
+622 VSIYLSLDDKDQV
-635 FASLEKAYR
+635 FAWLEKAYR

-657 RSDILRSDP
+657 RHDILRSDP
-666 RYDNL
+666 RYADL

>member
-1 MVLIERVNYG
+1 
-11 TSGLQVWKKTGNKSE
+11 
-26 ISDFR
+26 
-31 AARIMNRLRK
+31 MNRLRK

-48 SLAPDEQLLSHD
+48 SLAPDEQLLSHN

-81 DRFVSRAELL
+81 ERFVSRAELL

-118 QPDRPRFIE
+118 PPDRARFIE

-137 GPLQEQIVPYETA
+137 GPLQEQIIPYETS

-156 TRGVRIVFEEE
+156 TRGVRIVVEEE
-167 EIQDAPQTL
+167 EIQDAPQTV
-176 TALSLNPPRQGAHV
+176 TAPRLNPPRQRAYV
-190 KVLALALIVLAI
+190 KVIALALIVLAM
-202 GVGIVT
+202 GVALVT
-208 IMASRRSRAND
+208 IMVSQRSRAND
-219 NSRTPIRSIAVLPL
+219 NSRTQIRSIAVLPL
-233 RNLTGNAA
+233 RNLTGNVAY
-241 NDYLSDGLTES
+241 DYLSDGLTES
-252 LITTLSKE
+252 LITTLSEE

-278 VDPQEAG
+278 LDPQEAG

-313 TTDGQVVW
+313 TADGKVVW
-321 ASDSN
+321 ATDSN
-326 DRQIGDIFAIQ
+326 DRQIGDLFAIQ
-337 DEIARNLNAQL
+337 DDIARNLTAHL
-348 GLKPGGREQLAQRH
+348 GLRRGDRDQLARRR

-374 GRYSLNKR
+374 ARYSLNQR
-382 NSEAILKAI
+382 TREGITRSI
-391 DYFQQAI
+391 DYFQRAI
-398 KLDPK
+398 ELDPK

-415 DKAYFFIEL
+415 DKAYFFNEL
-424 PPQETIAKGKA
+424 PPQQTIAKEKA

-495 CRPDQAIA
+495 CKPDQAIA

-512 PLNIVMNIDVG
+512 PLNMVMNIDVG

-540 HAVEMDPTR
+540 HAVEMDPAR
-549 ANGHWDLGNAYEAKG
+549 ANAHWDLGNAYEANG
-564 LYAESVAEH
+564 MYAESVAEH

-622 VNIYLSLGDKDQV
+622 VNIYLSLGDNDQV
-635 FASLEKAYR
+635 FAWLEKAYR
-644 DRNPNMVGLKSSP
+644 DRNPNMVSLKSAP
-657 RSDILRSDP
+657 RHDVLRSDP
-666 RYDNL
+666 RYDDL
-671 LRRVGLS
+671 MRRVGLS

>member
-1 MVLIERVNYG
+1 
-11 TSGLQVWKKTGNKSE
+11 
-26 ISDFR
+26 
-31 AARIMNRLRK
+31 MNRLRK

-48 SLAPDEQLLSHD
+48 SLAPDEQLLSHN

-81 DRFVSRAELL
+81 ERFVSRAELL

-118 QPDRPRFIE
+118 PPDRARFIE

-137 GPLQEQIVPYETA
+137 GPLQEQIIPYETS

-156 TRGVRIVFEEE
+156 TRGVRIVVEEE
-167 EIQDAPQTL
+167 EIQDAPQTV
-176 TALSLNPPRQGAHV
+176 TAPRLNSPRQRAYV
-190 KVLALALIVLAI
+190 KVIALALIVLAI
-202 GVGIVT
+202 GVALVT
-208 IMASRRSRAND
+208 IMVSRRSRAND
-219 NSRTPIRSIAVLPL
+219 NSGTRIRSIAVLPL
-233 RNLTGNAA
+233 RNLTGNVAY
-241 NDYLSDGLTES
+241 DYLSDGLTES
-252 LITTLSKE
+252 LITTLSEE

-278 VDPQEAG
+278 LDPQEAG

-313 TTDGQVVW
+313 TADGKVVW
-321 ASDSN
+321 ATDSN
-326 DRQIGDIFAIQ
+326 DRQIGDLFAIQ
-337 DEIARNLNAQL
+337 DDIARNLTAHL
-348 GLKPGGREQLAQRH
+348 GLKPGDREQLARRR

-374 GRYSLNKR
+374 ARYSLNQR
-382 NSEAILKAI
+382 TREGITRLI
-391 DYFQQAI
+391 DYFQRAI
-398 KLDPK
+398 ELDPK

-415 DKAYFFIEL
+415 DKAYFFNEL
-424 PPQETIAKGKA
+424 PPQQTIAKEKA

-495 CRPDQAIA
+495 CKPDQAIA

-512 PLNIVMNIDVG
+512 PLNMVMNIDVG

-540 HAVEMDPTR
+540 HAVEMDPAR
-549 ANGHWDLGNAYEAKG
+549 ANAHWDLGNAYEANG
-564 LYAESVAEH
+564 MYAESVAEH

-585 TIGELRKAFESGG
+585 TLGELRKAFESGG

-635 FASLEKAYR
+635 FAWLEKAYR
-644 DRNPNMVGLKSSP
+644 DRNPNMVSLKSAP
-657 RSDILRSDP
+657 RHDVLRSDP
-666 RYDNL
+666 RYDDL
-671 LRRVGLS
+671 MRRVGLS

>member
-1 MVLIERVNYG
+1 
-11 TSGLQVWKKTGNKSE
+11 
-26 ISDFR
+26 
-31 AARIMNRLRK
+31 MNRLRK

-48 SLAPDEQLLSHD
+48 SLAPDEQLLSHN

-81 DRFVSRAELL
+81 ERFVSRAELL

-118 QPDRPRFIE
+118 PPDRARFIE

-137 GPLQEQIVPYETA
+137 GPLQEQIIPYETA
-150 VTEIEK
+150 ITEIEK
-156 TRGVRIVFEEE
+156 TRGVRIVVEEE
-167 EIQDAPQTL
+167 EIQDAPPTV
-176 TALSLNPPRQGAHV
+176 TAPRLNPPRQRAYV
-190 KVLALALIVLAI
+190 KVIALALIVLAI
-202 GVGIVT
+202 GVALVT
-208 IMASRRSRAND
+208 IMVSRRSRAND
-219 NSRTPIRSIAVLPL
+219 NSRTKIRSIAVLPL
-233 RNLTGNAA
+233 RNLTGNVAY
-241 NDYLSDGLTES
+241 DYLSDGLTES
-252 LITTLSKE
+252 LITTLSEE

-278 VDPQEAG
+278 LDPQEAG

-313 TTDGQVVW
+313 TTDGKVVW
-321 ASDSN
+321 ATDSN
-326 DRQIGDIFAIQ
+326 DRQIGDLFAIQ
-337 DEIARNLNAQL
+337 DDIARNLTAHL
-348 GLKPGGREQLAQRH
+348 GLKPGDREQLARRR

-374 GRYSLNKR
+374 ARYSLNQR
-382 NSEAILKAI
+382 TREGITRSI
-391 DYFQQAI
+391 DYFQRAI
-398 KLDPK
+398 ELDPK

-415 DKAYFFIEL
+415 DKAYFFNEL
-424 PPQETIAKGKA
+424 PPQETIAKEKA

-495 CRPDQAIA
+495 CKPDQAIA

-512 PLNIVMNIDVG
+512 PLNMVMNIDVG

-540 HAVEMDPTR
+540 HAVEMDPAR
-549 ANGHWDLGNAYEAKG
+549 ANAHWDLGNAYEANG
-564 LYAESVAEH
+564 MYAESVAEH

-622 VNIYLSLGDKDQV
+622 VNIYLSLGDNDQV
-635 FASLEKAYR
+635 FAWLEKAYR
-644 DRNPNMVGLKSSP
+644 DRNPNMVSLKSAP
-657 RSDILRSDP
+657 RHDVLRSDP
-666 RYDNL
+666 RYDDL
-671 LRRVGLS
+671 MRRVGLS